1 MINRPNNWD
10 SIKEPSGREQLPPGG
25 YVVIINGAEVK
36 RSPKGYE
43 YLDLSIDIAE
53 GEYKGYY
60 QSDYYAQEGE
70 KRWKGHYRQ
79 GTPKQ
84 DDEKRTSYFKG
95 MIKAIEESNPG
106 YQWNWDE
113 RSLVGRIVG
122 CLFGEVEN
130 EYNSKRFM
138 RTEPRFMCG
147 ADRIRTGDFNTPQPK
162 MLPMQQ
168 TFSGG
173 YGQPGQN
180 AQAQQMPHGF
190 EAINDDAIPF

>member
-113 RSLVGRIVG
+113 RSLIGKIAG
-122 CLFGEVEN
+122 CLMRAEEW
-130 EYNSKRFM
+130 EYEGKTGM
-138 RTEPRFMCG
+138 RTSPMTFMS
-147 ADRIRTGDFNTPQPK
+147 ADKVRQGDFKIPNPK
-162 MLPMQQ
+162 ML
-168 TFSGG
+168 
-173 YGQPGQN
+173 N
-180 AQAQQMPHGF
+180 AQSQQNNAGFTQTQQMPHGF
-190 EAINDDAIPF
+190 EAIDDDNIPF